1 MSTITIRFNNDEEKI
16 FTEYAKLHGITL
28 STLFKKALEEKIE
41 DEIDLKSI
49 LDYEGRRQKEN
60 DIELYTLEETKDL
73 LDL

>member
-16 FTEYAKLHGITL
+16 FTEYAKLHGIPL

-60 DIELYTLEETKDL
+60 DIELYLSL
-73 LDL
+73 IHI

>member
-16 FTEYAKLHGITL
+16 FTEYAKLHGIPL
-28 STLFKKALEEKIE
+28 STLFKRALEEKIE

-49 LDYEGRRQKEN
+49 LDYEGRQKEN
-60 DIELYTLEETKDL
+60 DIELYTLEETRNL

>member
-16 FTEYAKLHGITL
+16 FTEYAKLHGIPL

-41 DEIDLKSI
+41 DEIDLKPI

>member
-16 FTEYAKLHGITL
+16 FTEYAKLHGIPL

>member
-16 FTEYAKLHGITL
+16 FTEYAKLHGIPL

-60 DIELYTLEETKDL
+60 DIEHTLKRQRTF
-73 LDL
+73 